1 MNTKN
6 KQTPVEFSEQL
17 IKGKIAELIFSQMLR
32 NSNKFTV
39 IPFGYENTFPEIAQ
53 YAYMANDL
61 QVLDTIRS
69 APDFALV
76 SHDKREVYLI
86 EVKYRS
92 SIDNN
97 QIKEIAK
104 KIQNRWKS
112 VQLFIATPTGFYFGN
127 CNDII
132 LSDGIIPSLDTI
144 WVPENDQ
151 KEYTKLLNEFITKP
165 NKL

>member
-1 MNTKN
+1 MSN
-6 KQTPVEFSEQL
+6 KQTPIEFSEQL
-17 IKGKIAELIFSQMLR
+17 IKGKIAELIFSQMFR

-53 YAYMANDL
+53 YAYMADNT

-76 SHDKREVYLI
+76 SHDKRDVYLI

-92 SIDNN
+92 FIDKKHV
-97 QIKEIAK
+97 KEMAE

-127 CNDII
+127 CSEIV
-132 LSDGIIPSLDTI
+132 SSEGIISNLNTA
-144 WVPENDQ
+144 WVSENDQ
-151 KEYTKLLNEFITKP
+151 KEYVRLLNEFISKP
-165 NKL
+165 NNS

>member
-1 MNTKN
+1 MNN
-6 KQTPVEFSEQL
+6 KQTPIEFSEQL
-17 IKGKIAELIFSQMLR
+17 IKGKIAELIFSQMFR

-53 YAYMANDL
+53 YAYMADNT

-76 SHDKREVYLI
+76 SHDKRDVYLI

-92 SIDNN
+92 FVDKKH
-97 QIKEIAK
+97 IKEIAE
-104 KIQNRWKS
+104 KIQNKWKS

-127 CNDII
+127 CSDIVS
-132 LSDGIIPSLDTI
+132 SDGLISNLNTA
-144 WVPENDQ
+144 WVSENDQ
-151 KEYTKLLNEFITKP
+151 KEYIRLLNEFITKP
-165 NKL
+165 NNL

>member
-1 MNTKN
+1 MSN
-6 KQTPVEFSEQL
+6 KQTPIEFSEQL
-17 IKGKIAELIFSQMLR
+17 IKGKIAELIFSQMFR

-53 YAYMANDL
+53 YAYMADNT

-76 SHDKREVYLI
+76 SHDKRDVYLI

-92 SIDNN
+92 FIDKKHV
-97 QIKEIAK
+97 KEIAE

-127 CNDII
+127 CSEIV
-132 LSDGIIPSLDTI
+132 SSEGIISNLNTA
-144 WVPENDQ
+144 WVSENGQ
-151 KEYTKLLNEFITKP
+151 KEYVRLLNEFISKP
-165 NKL
+165 NNS

>member
-1 MNTKN
+1 MSN
-6 KQTPVEFSEQL
+6 KQTPIEFSEQL
-17 IKGKIAELIFSQMLR
+17 IKGKIAELIFSQMFR

-53 YAYMANDL
+53 YAYMADNT

-76 SHDKREVYLI
+76 SHDKRDVYLI

-92 SIDNN
+92 FIDKKHV
-97 QIKEIAK
+97 KEIAE

-127 CNDII
+127 CSEIV
-132 LSDGIIPSLDTI
+132 SSEGIISNLNTA
-144 WVPENDQ
+144 WVSENDQ
-151 KEYTKLLNEFITKP
+151 KEYVRLLNEFISKP
-165 NKL
+165 NNS

>member
-1 MNTKN
+1 MHN
-6 KQTPVEFSEQL
+6 KQTPIEFSEQL
-17 IKGKIAELIFSQMLR
+17 IKGKIAELIFSQMFR

-53 YAYMANDL
+53 YAYMADNS

-76 SHDKREVYLI
+76 SHDKREVYLV

-92 SIDNN
+92 FIDD
-97 QIKEIAK
+97 KHVKGIAE

-127 CNDII
+127 CNDIVS
-132 LSDGIIPSLDTI
+132 SDISISSLDMA
-144 WVPENDQ
+144 WVSENDQ
-151 KEYTKLLNEFITKP
+151 KEYVKLLNEFITKP
-165 NKL
+165 NIMF

>member
-1 MNTKN
+1 MNN
-6 KQTPVEFSEQL
+6 KQTPIEFSEQL
-17 IKGKIAELIFSQMLR
+17 IKGKIAELIFSQMFR
-32 NSNKFTV
+32 NSNKFTI

-53 YAYMANDL
+53 YAFMADNT

-76 SHDKREVYLI
+76 SHDKREVYLV

-92 SIDNN
+92 FLDNKHV
-97 QIKEIAK
+97 KEIAE

-127 CNDII
+127 CSDI
-132 LSDGIIPSLDTI
+132 LSSNGLISNLDMT
-144 WVPENDQ
+144 WVSESDQ
-151 KEYTKLLNEFITKP
+151 REYVRLLNEFIVKP
-165 NKL
+165 NI

>member
-1 MNTKN
+1 MSN
-6 KQTPVEFSEQL
+6 KQTPIEFSEQL
-17 IKGKIAELIFSQMLR
+17 IKGKIAELIFSQMFR

-53 YAYMANDL
+53 YAYMADNT

-76 SHDKREVYLI
+76 SHDKRDVYLI

-92 SIDNN
+92 FMDKKHV
-97 QIKEIAK
+97 KEIAE

-127 CNDII
+127 CSEIV
-132 LSDGIIPSLDTI
+132 SSEGIISNLNTA
-144 WVPENDQ
+144 WVSENDQ
-151 KEYTKLLNEFITKP
+151 KEYVRLLNEFISKP
-165 NKL
+165 NNS